1 MRPYFYPRSPY
12 GERLNPQFTANQIQ
26 IISIHALLTE
36 SDVMHTLKFADLML
50 FLSTLSLRRATVLHQ
65 TQKRTQPFLSTLS
78 LRRATL
84 FPLLRNL
91 LHHHFYPRSPYGER
105 LKKLSV
111 ANGRMEFL
119 STLSLRRAT
128 RNISLLDISSAF
140 LSTLSLRRAT
150 KPNKHQNLPRRFL
163 STLSLRRA
171 TFEKFEGVIATKI
184 SIHALLTESDSSTS
198 L

>member
-1 MRPYFYPRSPY
+1 
-12 GERLNPQFTANQIQ
+12 
-26 IISIHALLTE
+26 
-36 SDVMHTLKFADLML
+36 MHTLKFADLML

-128 RNISLLDISSAF
+128 
-140 LSTLSLRRAT
+140 

-184 SIHALLTESDSSTS
+184 SIHALLTESDTWTRGSRITYVISIHALLTES
-198 L
+198 DRLPTALRTPHQNFYPRSPYGERQ